1 MASVANKRHYY
12 GFLAATHLNTPVT
25 MQNKPLEINQ
35 SEKKPLLNYPSA
47 QRAFE
52 LYDLGRYAQARREW
66 RYWLSQL
73 DDRQKLVAAKVANEN
88 GWVDRAIF
96 TLAKVGY
103 LDDVNLRFPKAFDKK
118 ITRYAGDRNIN
129 PAWAFAIAR
138 RESSFMPD
146 AQSSA
151 GAKGLMQIMP
161 ATAKELKGRRVDN
174 WYLYNA
180 ENNIELGTKYLREL
194 LDKNKGNH
202 VLATAS
208 YNAGPHRI
216 KKWLKYGKTMPADVW
231 IETIPFKETRNYVK
245 SVLAYQEIYQHKPGQ
260 VSDIFNQLIDMQ
272 IGNQ

>member
-1 MASVANKRHYY
+1 
-12 GFLAATHLNTPVT
+12 
-25 MQNKPLEINQ
+25 
-35 SEKKPLLNYPSA
+35 
-47 QRAFE
+47 
-52 LYDLGRYAQARREW
+52 
-66 RYWLSQL
+66 
-73 DDRQKLVAAKVANEN
+73 
-88 GWVDRAIF
+88 
-96 TLAKVGY
+96 
-103 LDDVNLRFPKAFDKK
+103 
-118 ITRYAGDRNIN
+118 
-129 PAWAFAIAR
+129 
-138 RESSFMPD
+138 
-146 AQSSA
+146 
-151 GAKGLMQIMP
+151 MP